1 MSRGYLLDTQVLVW
15 LTLDQKK
22 LGRDAKRLL
31 ERYELFFCTPS
42 VAELSFKQSIGKLK
56 LVAGVIDSWIETGLG
71 IVDFDREAAEAF
83 GRFSADSV
91 PDPFDRQIMSVAA
104 SNNLILITA
113 DQKILSLGLNWV
125 LDATT

>member
-1 MSRGYLLDTQVLVW
+1 MSRGYLLDTQVMVW

-22 LGRDAKRLL
+22 LGRETKRLL
-31 ERYELFFCTPS
+31 ERYEVFFCTPS

-56 LVAGVIDSWIETGLG
+56 LAPGVIDSWIETGVE
-71 IVDFDREAAEAF
+71 IVNFDREAAEAF
-83 GRFSADSV
+83 GRFSADLV

-104 SNNLILITA
+104 SHNLTLVTA

>member
-31 ERYELFFCTPS
+31 ERSELFFCTPS

-56 LVAGVIDSWIETGLG
+56 LVPGVIDSWIEAGLG

-104 SNNLILITA
+104 SNNLTLLTA

>member
-15 LTLDQKK
+15 LTLDQKQ
-22 LGRDAKRLL
+22 LGREAIRLL
-31 ERYELFFCTPS
+31 ERYEVFFCTPS

-56 LVAGVIDSWIETGLG
+56 LAPGVIDSWIETGVE
-71 IVDFDREAAEAF
+71 IVNFDREAAEAF

-104 SNNLILITA
+104 SNNLSLITA

>member
-56 LVAGVIDSWIETGLG
+56 LVPGVIDSWIEAGLG

-104 SNNLILITA
+104 SNNLTLLTA

>member
-15 LTLDQKK
+15 LTLDQKQ
-22 LGRDAKRLL
+22 LGREAKRLL
-31 ERYELFFCTPS
+31 ERYEVFFCTPS

-56 LVAGVIDSWIETGLG
+56 LAPGVIDSWIETGVEL
-71 IVDFDREAAEAF
+71 VNFDRGAAEAF

-104 SNNLILITA
+104 TNNLTLITA

>member
-15 LTLDQKK
+15 LSLDQRRV
-22 LGRDAKRLL
+22 GRETKRLL
-31 ERYELFFCTPS
+31 ERYPVFFCSPS
-42 VAELSFKQSIGKLK
+42 LAELSFKQSIGKLK
-56 LVAGVIDSWIETGLG
+56 LAPDLIDSWIETGVEILN
-71 IVDFDREAAEAF
+71 FDREAAEAF

-104 SNNLILITA
+104 SSNLTLVTS
-113 DQKILSLGLNWV
+113 DEKILSLGLNWV

>member
-15 LTLDQKK
+15 LSLDRRRV
-22 LGRDAKRLL
+22 GRGTKRLL
-31 ERYELFFCTPS
+31 ERYPVFFCSPS
-42 VAELSFKQSIGKLK
+42 LAELSFKQSIGKLK
-56 LVAGVIDSWIETGLG
+56 LAPDLIDSWIETGVEILS
-71 IVDFDREAAEAF
+71 FDREAAEAF

-104 SNNLILITA
+104 SSNLTLVTS
-113 DQKILSLGLNWV
+113 DEKILGLGLNWV